1 MSLILILFVVFQF
14 GEAFKSYVNFRSL
27 NKQFILN
34 AVEIDISNKP
44 IENPREFGLA
54 LELDEGTRKS
64 HSIAENTQFVSGFFK
79 GLSNRKAF
87 SSLVESL
94 YYIYEAM
101 EIVLD
106 ETNNE
111 AVKAIDYPELR
122 RIKALESDMIFYF
135 GENWRENSKPS
146 IATMKYVNRI
156 KTIGKDDPV
165 LMVAHQYTRYL
176 GDLFGGQM
184 MGGMATRTLNLK
196 NDEGIAFYK
205 FNQINN
211 VKEFI
216 NEFYKDLNQLGLE
229 ENVRQAIID
238 EANLVFTYN
247 IEIFEELEGN
257 AISSMFRLLKSA
269 LKSKLGFGVDH
280 SEDKSNSD

>member
-1 MSLILILFVVFQF
+1 MLVILILFIIFQNS
-14 GEAFKSYVNFRSL
+14 ETFKSSVSFRSL

-34 AVEIDISNKP
+34 AVEIDTSNKLL
-44 IENPREFGLA
+44 ENPREFGLA
-54 LELDEGTRKS
+54 LELDDGTRKS

-135 GENWRENSKPS
+135 GENWREKSRPS
-146 IATMKYVNRI
+146 MATMKYVNRI
-156 KTIGKDDPV
+156 KTIGKDYPV

-184 MGGMATRTLNLK
+184 MGGMATRTLNVK

-229 ENVRQAIID
+229 EDVRQAIVD
-238 EANLVFTYN
+238 EANLVFKYN

-257 AISSMFRLLKSA
+257 AISSIFRLLKSA